1 MNHRSFIKFI
11 KYFYK
16 LDVLIK
22 EIKLL
27 ARQRTLCCE
36 VSFSKFQK
44 KDREAKKS
52 KKAGNAQNLLN
63 VSGDGP
69 WKKRVIPSLVI
80 TVLKKKLTDQLIKEL
95 ATYRELRRHP
105 DFAQDMEMA
114 IWTTFLHKS
123 STDT

>member
-16 LDVLIK
+16 LDVLIR

-27 ARQRTLCCE
+27 ARQRTLYCE
-36 VSFSKFQK
+36 VSFSRFQK

-69 WKKRVIPSLVI
+69 WKKRAIPSLVI
-80 TVLKKKLTDQLIKEL
+80 N
-95 ATYRELRRHP
+95 
-105 DFAQDMEMA
+105 
-114 IWTTFLHKS
+114 
-123 STDT
+123 